1 MFCLKKAV
9 LLSTLFVG
17 IDIGSRS
24 HTAVLLD
31 FESQKPLQRFV
42 VTNNQP
48 GAVELAQRLESFL
61 QSRQDLSRLVIALE
75 STSFYGIHIA
85 NYLSS
90 CEILAP
96 FHTLVYC
103 LNPKVIRNYK
113 KSFIDLG
120 KNDAVDAFVIADFAR
135 ANRITTQ
142 PWRGS
147 QFLALQRLTRHR
159 LHLAK
164 ALTREKSYMLSNI
177 FLKFSEFAMLEPDEQ
192 PLF

>member
-1 MFCLKKAV
+1 MKKAA
-9 LLSTLFVG
+9 LLSALFVG

-24 HTAVLLD
+24 HVVALLD
-31 FESQKPLQRFV
+31 FVSQKPLLRFE

-48 GAVELAQRLESFL
+48 GAVELAQRLNEFL
-61 QSRQDLSRLVIALE
+61 QSRKDLSRLVIALE

-90 CEILAP
+90 CEVLAP

-120 KNDAVDAFVIADFAR
+120 KNDAIDAFVIADFAR

-142 PWRGS
+142 P
-147 QFLALQRLTRHR
+147 
-159 LHLAK
+159 
-164 ALTREKSYMLSNI
+164 SYNI
-177 FLKFSEFAMLEPDEQ
+177 FVSKISASLTAYK
-192 PLF
+192 